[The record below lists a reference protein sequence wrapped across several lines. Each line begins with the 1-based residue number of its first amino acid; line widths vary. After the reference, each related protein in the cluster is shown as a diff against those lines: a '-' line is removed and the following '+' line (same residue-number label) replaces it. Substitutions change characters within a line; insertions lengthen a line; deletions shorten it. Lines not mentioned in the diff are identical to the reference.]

1 MKRPLLIIAAVIVL
15 IGLIFGAY
23 YLFSDDATLV
33 VGDPFGGLGSG
44 NIIPGQ
50 DLPTDGVETNAGE
63 DLAPRF
69 VKVTDG
75 PVAAGTVAFG
85 IQIPIENTQTVSV
98 GITGTSTELTP
109 TTEPDVEVRF
119 IDRASGNVY
128 AYVAHER
135 TLSRISNRT
144 LPGVQEA
151 SWVADGS
158 RAYVRFLTSSA
169 GTEHIDTYALNA
181 NGEGGY
187 LLEQNLD
194 QVSVAGTSTLM
205 TLFSGSTGSVATI
218 SRADGS
224 AGSTLFS
231 SLISSLVVQPTNGA
245 FYAHNKASAFIDG
258 YGFQINRTTGAFT
271 RILGPLRGLTLL
283 PNPSGTSLVYSYSEG
298 GVFRLRLLDIGSRT
312 STALPVATLTEKCVW
327 AANGLSVY
335 CAVPTGMQ
343 GVLPDYW
350 YQGAVGF
357 TDRIW
362 KIDIAERVAT
372 LVVDP
377 GEVAGISVDAIALT
391 VDPTEDILV
400 FSDKSTGA
408 LYVYDL

>member
-1 MKRPLLIIAAVIVL
+1 MKRPLLIIAGIIVL
-15 IGLIFGAY
+15 IGVIFGAY
-23 YLFSDDATLV
+23 YLFFADETTLT

-44 NIIPGQ
+44 NIIPGD
-50 DLPTDGVETNAGE
+50 DLPTDGTEMNAGE

-75 PVAAGTVAFG
+75 PVAAGSVAFG
-85 IQIPIENTQTVSV
+85 IQIPIENPVQAIGT
-98 GITGTSTELTP
+98 TSTSTIAQP
-109 TTEPDVEVRF
+109 ATKPDVEVRF

-128 AYVAHER
+128 AYVARER
-135 TLSRISNRT
+135 TLTRISNRT

-169 GTEHIDTYALNA
+169 GTEYVDTYALNA

-187 LLEQNLD
+187 LLEQNLS
-194 QVSVAGTSTLM
+194 QANVAGTSTLV
-205 TLFSGSTGSVATI
+205 TLFSGATGSVATI

-224 AGSTLFS
+224 VSSTLFS
-231 SLISSLVVQPTNGA
+231 SLISSLIVRPTNGA
-245 FYAHNKASAFIDG
+245 LFAHNKASAYIDG
-258 YGFQINRTTGAFT
+258 YGFQVNRTNGSFT

-283 PNPSGTSLVYSYSEG
+283 PSLQGTSLVYSYVEG
-298 GVFRLRLLDIGSRT
+298 GVYRLRLLDIASRT
-312 STALPVATLTEKCVW
+312 STALPVATLAEKCVW
-327 AANGLSVY
+327 AANGLSIY
-335 CAVPTGMQ
+335 CAVPTSMQ
-343 GVLPDYW
+343 GVLPDFW
-350 YQGAVGF
+350 YQGAVAF
-357 TDRIW
+357 NDRIW

-377 GEVAGISVDAIALT
+377 GEVAGISIDAVALS
-391 VDPTEDILV
+391 VDPNEDFLV
-400 FSDKSTGA
+400 FSDKGSGA